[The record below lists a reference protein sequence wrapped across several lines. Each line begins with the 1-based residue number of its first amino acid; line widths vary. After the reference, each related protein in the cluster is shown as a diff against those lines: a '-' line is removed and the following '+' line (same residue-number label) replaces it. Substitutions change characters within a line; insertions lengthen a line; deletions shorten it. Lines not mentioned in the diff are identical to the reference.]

1 MWLLAADSAAG
12 NAAGAAGSA
21 VGAAGAA
28 ELVESGSTFASCS
41 RFALLKCIPEYIEIR
56 RSSHI
61 EEALCEAS
69 EPKCYCF
76 DLI

>member
-28 ELVESGSTFASCS
+28 ELEESGFTSLTF
-41 RFALLKCIPEYIEIR
+41 EIR
-56 RSSHI
+56 RSSLI
-61 EEALCEAS
+61 QAALCERL
-69 EPKCYCF
+69 EPKCY
-76 DLI
+76 